1 MGAIKPLILLT
12 RGPDGPRPDLEAK
25 AAAESGEEVAG
36 AEGDGK
42 KKKGGKTKGGKKKKG
57 KLEPGMADA
66 QIFASGVLRLISLD
80 EEWRDALVKAGV
92 IRYMLPLVEAKLSP
106 ARWNARQL
114 LINLSMSHHL
124 MPILNLYLVPAHV
137 SGSNMPQSH
146 YDRPY
151 TASEDDLEKLPVH
164 LADARLDDGKKPKA
178 LRVAGNPTYAR
189 LVEV

>member
-25 AAAESGEEVAG
+25 AAAESGEEAAG
-36 AEGDGK
+36 AEGEDKKKEGK
-42 KKKGGKTKGGKKKKG
+42 KKGGKKKKG

-124 MPILNLYLVPAHV
+124 MPILNLYSVPAHV
-137 SGSNMPQSH
+137 SGSNMPQTH

-151 TASEDDLEKLPVH
+151 IAATEDDLEKLPAH
-164 LADARLDDGKKPKA
+164 LADARLEENKKPPPLKA
-178 LRVAGNPTYAR
+178 QGGNR
-189 LVEV
+189 